1 MDTLRRQLR
10 IVKWMVVAN
19 IAINLILLELV
30 FQIVLLLPNE
40 GD

>member
-1 MDTLRRQLR
+1 MDTLLRQLR
-10 IVKWMVVAN
+10 ILKWMVGAN